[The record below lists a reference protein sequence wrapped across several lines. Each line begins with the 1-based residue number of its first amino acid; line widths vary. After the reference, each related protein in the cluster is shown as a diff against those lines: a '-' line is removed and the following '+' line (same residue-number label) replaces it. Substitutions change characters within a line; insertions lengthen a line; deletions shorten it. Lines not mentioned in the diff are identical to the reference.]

1 MNRRDLWSI
10 LLMLSLASPEVFA
23 GIEPVADGLRRC
35 SLETDQGKRLACF
48 DALASALPKIQS
60 DQFGMTLDIARK
72 RDPVAVSKSE
82 NESLSG
88 KIAALV
94 EAPRGEYIFTL
105 DNGQMWIQAE
115 QRSNIRFEVG
125 EAVQIEHGAMGSLW
139 LAADHHR
146 KTRVK
151 RIQ

>member
-1 MNRRDLWSI
+1 MRRQSAWAI
-10 LLMLSLASPEVFA
+10 LLIFALGSPTVFA
-23 GIEPVADGLRRC
+23 AIEPLADGLRRC
-35 SLETDQGKRLACF
+35 LLETDERKRLASF

-60 DQFGMTLDIARK
+60 DQFGMTVDIARK

-82 NESLSG
+82 NESLPG
-88 KIAALV
+88 KITALV